1 MTQGVYN
8 KVMAHPAMS
17 PKRRFLTALLGGQP
31 DRIPVGNVV
40 SIATLGLMEKSGG
53 WFPQAHLEV
62 NPMVKLAEA
71 GHTVLGYDT
80 VMPVFSVVQ
89 EAAALGCAINWGD
102 PDMMPA
108 VTTHLF
114 AKSEDIHLSKDWMD
128 SPAIQVVLEA
138 MCELRRDLGH
148 EVVIVGKVMGPW
160 TLSYHMLGIE
170 EFLIST
176 LQDPNRVHRIL
187 QILKDV
193 TIKFAI
199 AQVQAGA
206 DIICLADHATGGMIS
221 PQSYRDFLLPVHQEI
236 ISQLG
241 CPTVLHCCG
250 NTTDRL
256 QYFAQAGF
264 DCYHFES
271 QVRLA
276 DALAATRGKMTLMGN
291 INNPEILLAGTV
303 DQVAGACRKVVRSGV
318 HILSPECAVPLHT
331 PLENL
336 RALVKVAEGEGYRSE
351 IT

>member
-1 MTQGVYN
+1 MAIP
-8 KVMAHPAMS
+8 VML
-17 PKRRFLTALLGGQP
+17 PKRRFLTALLGGKP

-40 SIATLGLMEKSGG
+40 SIATVELMEQSGG
-53 WFPQAHLEV
+53 WFPQAHMQV
-62 NPMVKLAEA
+62 KPMVKLAEA
-71 GHTVLGYDT
+71 GHIVLGYDT

-89 EAAALGCAINWGD
+89 EAAALGCEVNWGG
-102 PDMMPA
+102 PEMMPA
-108 VTTHLF
+108 VITHPF
-114 AKSEDIHLSKDWMD
+114 AESVDMHLAKGWMD
-128 SPAIQVVLEA
+128 SPTIQVVLEA
-138 MCELRRDLGH
+138 IRELRRDMGH

-176 LQDPNRVHRIL
+176 LRDPNRAHRSL
-187 QILKDV
+187 HTLKDV

-199 AQVQAGA
+199 AQIQAGA

-221 PQSYRDFLLPVHQEI
+221 PRSYRDFLLPVHQEI
-236 ISQLG
+236 ISQIG

-256 QYFAQAGF
+256 QYFTQAGF

-291 INNPEILLAGTV
+291 INNPVTLLTGTV
-303 DQVAGACRKVVRSGV
+303 DQVAEACWKVVRSGV
-318 HILSPECAVPLHT
+318 QILSPECAVPLLT
-331 PLENL
+331 PLVNL
-336 RALVKVAEGEGYRSE
+336 RALVNVTEEER
-351 IT
+351 